1 MAKYLDYDGLLY
13 FYTKLKD
20 LFAGKVDKVEGK
32 GLSTNDYTTA
42 EKTKLDGIAS
52 GAEVNQN
59 AFGKIIVGTT
69 ALEADSK
76 VDTLTVSAGA
86 NITLTPNAANDT
98 FTIAAKNTTYAE
110 ATTTAA
116 GLLSAADK
124 TKLDGVATG
133 ATANTGTI
141 TGVSA
146 NGTSVATSGV
156 ANIPAAT
163 TSKYGVTQL
172 SSATNST
179 STSLA
184 ATASAVKAAYD
195 LAASKAAKTN
205 ATTAAAGLMSAADKT
220 KLDGFGDASNYALKS
235 DITAMYKYK
244 GSVATVADLPATNNT
259 AGDVYNVEATGMNY
273 AWTGKD
279 WDALGQLLDI
289 GTVSNTDIDT
299 IVAS

>member
-20 LFAGKVDKVEGK
+20 LFAGKVDKADGK

-42 EKTKLDGIAS
+42 EKTKLDGIAK

-59 AFGKIIVGTT
+59 AFGKVIVGTT

-110 ATTTAA
+110 ATTAAA
-116 GLLSAADK
+116 GLMSAADK

-205 ATTAAAGLMSAADKT
+205 ATTATAGLMSAADKT
-220 KLDGFGDASNYALKS
+220 KLDAFGDASTYALKS

>member
-32 GLSTNDYTTA
+32 GLSSNDYTTA

-146 NGTSVATSGV
+146 NGTLVATSGV
-156 ANIPAAT
+156 ADIPAAT
-163 TSKYGVTQL
+163 TSKYGVTKL

-220 KLDGFGDASNYALKS
+220 KLDGFGDASAYALKS